1 MLLQMELHA
10 GGGEEDEAGGADA
23 ERAIWSRL
31 RGVRRI
37 LETHAE
43 NIGGADGEEER
54 VRRRAHVVKLLVA
67 IGGGRPEGE
76 EEEAKAAE

>member
-1 MLLQMELHA
+1 MLLQMESHA
-10 GGGEEDEAGGADA
+10 GGGGEEEAGADA
-23 ERAIWSRL
+23 ERVIWSRL
-31 RGVRRI
+31 RSVRNI

-54 VRRRAHVVKLLVA
+54 VRRRAHVVSCWWPSA
-67 IGGGRPEGE
+67 AAGRTG